1 MRFIMTW
8 RALSISPY
16 QVIVREVGEHRHVEV
31 GAVHSPLRQRVAR
44 HLHRRSRRAV
54 VQHTRQLGTDG

>member
-1 MRFIMTW
+1 
-8 RALSISPY
+8 
-16 QVIVREVGEHRHVEV
+16 
-31 GAVHSPLRQRVAR
+31 VAR